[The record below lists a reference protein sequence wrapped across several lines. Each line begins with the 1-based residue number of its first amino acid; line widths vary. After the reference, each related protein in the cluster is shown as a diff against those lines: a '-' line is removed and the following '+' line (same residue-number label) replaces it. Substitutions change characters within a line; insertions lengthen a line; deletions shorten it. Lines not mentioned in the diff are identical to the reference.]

1 MKIGILEC
9 DTLPD
14 DLQGGFPDY
23 PHMLIRSFRSIDCD
37 FEYNVYNVTVND
49 FPGSINECDAYI
61 TTGSR
66 SSVNDSKSW
75 IATLEKL
82 VVECDSTDHRLVGIC
97 FGHQL
102 IARALQGR
110 VERSKSGL
118 RIGLI
123 KSRILSNKSWMNPVQ
138 DHINMIISHE
148 DHVVRLPAGAG
159 LLASNSHCKNFMF
172 QYRNFLGIQGH
183 PEFSKEYC
191 RALMKLWSGT
201 IPEDRLT
208 AGYKSLE
215 EEPDNRLVMQWI
227 RDFITA

>member
-82 VVECDSTDHRLVGIC
+82 VVGCDS
-97 FGHQL
+97 
-102 IARALQGR
+102 
-110 VERSKSGL
+110 SKSGL